1 MVGDTIYDFHMMGRL
16 IFIFFNVVV
25 SMLPEYQVVSIYRLL
40 LVDIMQYRLLDVQKN
55 KHQEI
60 NSIRNYLI
68 LFLSLMICSK
78 RCIDNF
84 VK

>member
-1 MVGDTIYDFHMMGRL
+1 
-16 IFIFFNVVV
+16 
-25 SMLPEYQVVSIYRLL
+25 MLPEYQVVSIYRLL

-68 LFLSLMICSK
+68 LFLSL
-78 RCIDNF
+78 
-84 VK
+84 